1 MSEEENK
8 IELEEADI
16 DTTVTEE
23 YSAKD
28 IQVLLSSNQRDILHD
43 YEDKIFAFVSSPM
56 SLWSFSALL
65 TVATE
70 TPQILEMS
78 FNDAIPFSCFM
89 SSSFHPTCFVT

>member
-1 MSEEENK
+1 MRMLRNEVLFVFSALAERFG
-8 IELEEADI
+8 
-16 DTTVTEE
+16 E
-23 YSAKD
+23 YPISLATR
-28 IQVLLSSNQRDILHD
+28 LM
-43 YEDKIFAFVSSPM
+43 FAFVSSPM